1 MEFIWEVPDEG
12 YVKINIHCVLLEVPM
27 PNGNRIGIAA
37 IIRNDKGEMLWGCL
51 GTLPGSSEEQAILSA
66 LQSACIHAHKK
77 EWDLV
82 HIETDNH
89 RVYDT
94 LRNQHHILLDEDQV
108 EIYKLFNT
116 LHANTFRVGKSKKCI
131 THVPV
136 NMNATAE
143 YMANYGLENLKELVE
158 ISKPFGNLDYFLQRD
173 LGFVLAFPY
182 VEVVQNMGDG
192 EVIDGPAPP
201 PVKKR
206 KLTPSQGVCSGSSL
220 PFRKQLVRLGGLLP
234 DTLHSS
240 SFMGGVDGKVLYGK
254 GKGKANLEEVPGLN
268 FSGTFSAAAI
278 RLLNSGCDLSSI
290 LAAPKAVLQNAL
302 LEAWAE
308 LLPKGGPP
316 KFAFNGV
323 DDVSAHNKATIQ
335 VLELLDPVMV
345 EEDMVN
351 DGASTSGTLS
361 DF

>member
-1 MEFIWEVPDEG
+1 
-12 YVKINIHCVLLEVPM
+12 
-27 PNGNRIGIAA
+27 
-37 IIRNDKGEMLWGCL
+37 
-51 GTLPGSSEEQAILSA
+51 
-66 LQSACIHAHKK
+66 
-77 EWDLV
+77 
-82 HIETDNH
+82 
-89 RVYDT
+89 
-94 LRNQHHILLDEDQV
+94 
-108 EIYKLFNT
+108 
-116 LHANTFRVGKSKKCI
+116 
-131 THVPV
+131 
-136 NMNATAE
+136 
-143 YMANYGLENLKELVE
+143 MANYGLENLKELVE

-182 VEVVQNMGDG
+182 VE
-192 EVIDGPAPP
+192 
-201 PVKKR
+201 
-206 KLTPSQGVCSGSSL
+206 
-220 PFRKQLVRLGGLLP
+220 LVRLGGLLP

-240 SFMGGVDGKVLYGK
+240 SFMGGVDDKVLYGK